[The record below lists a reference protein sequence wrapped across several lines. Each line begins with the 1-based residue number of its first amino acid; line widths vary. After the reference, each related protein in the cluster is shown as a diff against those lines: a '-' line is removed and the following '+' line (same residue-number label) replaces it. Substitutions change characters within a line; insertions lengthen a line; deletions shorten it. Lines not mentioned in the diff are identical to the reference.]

1 MQKLCWTADHHF
13 SKILFVIIII
23 IRLSMSINCSVA
35 DKVHIINVNAY
46 IYKFTNT
53 LIYTDCHSGFSLQ
66 PLTFTSKDGCLLL
79 PSIQWMLLTDLA
91 GDSQREMGEGVGSGR
106 FPSSSRCLLRTA
118 EIMLQQNTISF
129 LKTIRVYRTRNYI
142 TSLIIY
148 WICTW
153 SIIYLTE

>member
-1 MQKLCWTADHHF
+1 ML
-13 SKILFVIIII
+13 
-23 IRLSMSINCSVA
+23 INCSVT
-35 DKVHIINVNAY
+35 DKVHIIHVNAY

-118 EIMLQQNTISF
+118 EIMLQQNTILF
-129 LKTIRVYRTRNYI
+129 LKAIRVHRTRNYI

-148 WICTW
+148 WICTCFISW
-153 SIIYLTE
+153 LKDL

>member
-1 MQKLCWTADHHF
+1 
-13 SKILFVIIII
+13 
-23 IRLSMSINCSVA
+23 MSINCSVA

-118 EIMLQQNTISF
+118 EIMLQQNTILFFKNIQSLQDQKLYHF
-129 LKTIRVYRTRNYI
+129 INYI
-142 TSLIIY
+142 LNMYVFIGLKDLSYIY
-148 WICTW
+148 
-153 SIIYLTE
+153 TE

>member
-1 MQKLCWTADHHF
+1 
-13 SKILFVIIII
+13 
-23 IRLSMSINCSVA
+23 MSINCSIA
-35 DKVHIINVNAY
+35 DKVHIIHVNAY

-53 LIYTDCHSGFSLQ
+53 LIYTDCHSSFYLQ

-106 FPSSSRCLLRTA
+106 FPSNSRCLLRTA

-129 LKTIRVYRTRNYI
+129 LKTIGVYRTRNYI

-148 WICTW
+148 
-153 SIIYLTE
+153 

>member
-1 MQKLCWTADHHF
+1 
-13 SKILFVIIII
+13 
-23 IRLSMSINCSVA
+23 MSINCSIA
-35 DKVHIINVNAY
+35 DKVHIIHVNAY

-53 LIYTDCHSGFSLQ
+53 LIYTDCHSSFSLQ

-118 EIMLQQNTISF
+118 EIMLQQNTILF
-129 LKTIRVYRTRNYI
+129 LKTI

-148 WICTW
+148 WIFTCLLDW
-153 SIIYLTE
+153 RIYHIFTLNDSFM